1 MSESQENKLRGV
13 ASLYNSEELKKFI
26 GNYLLMMGIV
36 EGFIFFVCWVSHL
49 AGQDTPFPWKFYLI
63 ASFIAPV
70 AITFI
75 FGIIVVGFNKYM
87 FDRKLAD
94 EHPSGELSTEQVKPK
109 WVRRFEMILHSI
121 RQVPFLLGLLLLV
134 VSAGIIY
141 NLDLI
146 TAYIANAGEKAA
158 QYLFISLA
166 VVLGVAFVT
175 ALVWM
180 SLSYN
185 LRKRK
190 QDYLYQYRREVM
202 DRLGLVILEDETV
215 IDREGRVISQGKPR
229 ELGHDK
235 GAGSVTLIPNLPE
248 D

>member
-1 MSESQENKLRGV
+1 MTDSKDSKLRGV
-13 ASLYNSEELKKFI
+13 ASLYSSEELKKFI

-49 AGQDTPFPWKFYLI
+49 AGQDAPFPWKFYLI

-87 FDRKLAD
+87 FDRKLSEEA
-94 EHPSGELSTEQVKPK
+94 PTRELSAEEVKPK
-109 WVRRFEMILHSI
+109 WVRRFEMVLHSL
-121 RQVPFLLGLLLLV
+121 RQVPFLLALLLLV

-141 NLDLI
+141 NLDII

-185 LRKRK
+185 LRKRR
-190 QDYLYQYRREVM
+190 QDYLFQYRRDVM
-202 DRLGLVILEDETV
+202 ERLGLVILEDETV
-215 IDREGRVISQGKPR
+215 IDRDGRVVSEGKPR

-235 GAGSVTLIPNLPE
+235 GAGKVTLLPNLPE